1 VVGVDVDGV
10 DVDDTTRCPVR
21 GQCESCDRPG
31 VPCWEERGSG
41 ESVLWVLTA
50 DSGMGGVFCMT
61 LCGACSVCPL
71 PSFGVLG
78 AATRV
83 AEHCEHL
90 GINLDEMARLVE
102 SGRA

>member
-1 VVGVDVDGV
+1 MAGA
-10 DVDDTTRCPVR
+10 DVDDTTRCPVATS
-21 GQCESCDRPG
+21 CESCDRPG
-31 VPCWEERGSG
+31 VPCWEERGSSD

-61 LCGACSVCPL
+61 LCGECCERPL
-71 PSFGVLG
+71 PSFGVLE

-83 AEHCEHL
+83 ADHCEHL

-102 SGRA
+102 SGGA